1 MDGTKTAKKIVTEYY
16 CKQTMTF
23 INEPNVNCCTSTA
36 GKRKPSCQ
44 IIGRHGEIREVSK
57 ILREVS

>member
-23 INEPNVNCCTSTA
+23 INEPNVNCCIFHS
-36 GKRKPSCQ
+36 RKEEAFLSDY
-44 IIGRHGEIREVSK
+44 RKAR
-57 ILREVS
+57 RDT